1 MYKTINKVI
10 GEKTIDLSYPIKN
23 FDSSKEITVI
33 SLFSDNVQYQVEKA
47 FTFIPPISPGNKK
60 LIESKTYAG
69 RELISVLGMVDLTD
83 IVNKDRVNKKNTLSG
98 ITEIIINTNEL
109 DNSDNLED
117 GRPSNAL
124 LTYHVIS
131 NEDFSLFEPATPQY
145 NE

>member
-1 MYKTINKVI
+1 MYKTINNVI

-33 SLFSDNVQYQVEKA
+33 SLFSDNIQYEVEKA

-60 LIESKTYAG
+60 PIESKTYAG

-83 IVNKDRVNKKNTLSG
+83 IVNKDRVNKKNKLSG
-98 ITEIIINTNEL
+98 ITEMIINTNEL

-131 NEDFSLFEPATPQY
+131 NEDFSLFGPATPQY
-145 NE
+145 DE